1 MTNSGDGHDG
11 ENPWGNSRG
20 NSEGSSGGKNSPNDK
35 SNIIS
40 LKAARDKK
48 QSSKKDIPPQNTP
61 PENKEPL
68 FNLPPYTTYM
78 LATFIGIHIIVSF
91 LLSASQTQWAILN
104 IGFIPGRFTGFV
116 NFEALA
122 LVTPFTHM
130 LLHGGWLHLAMNCVM
145 LLAFGSGVERW
156 IGGKKMIAFF
166 VVCGLFGIAAHFALN
181 HQSINPVIGASGGL
195 SGLFTLA
202 LVMINRMQNNSGGGR
217 QKIWPFVLLWIG
229 ISVLF
234 GSMGGPGGSE
244 VAWAAHVGGFLG
256 GFVVLKWMKL

>member
-1 MTNSGDGHDG
+1 MTSGGDGHDG
-11 ENPWGNSRG
+11 ENPWGNS
-20 NSEGSSGGKNSPNDK
+20 GGENAPYKGD
-35 SNIIS
+35 NIIS
-40 LKAARDKK
+40 LKTARDKK
-48 QSSKKDIPPQNTP
+48 QSEKKTPPPQNPP
-61 PENKEPL
+61 PENNEQL
-68 FNLPPYTTYM
+68 FNLPPYTKYM
-78 LATFIGIHIIVSF
+78 LATFIGIHIVVAF
-91 LLSASQTQWAILN
+91 LLSDSQAQWSILN
-104 IGFIPGRFTGFV
+104 LGFIPGRFTGFV

-122 LVTPFTHM
+122 LITPFTHM

-181 HQSINPVIGASGGL
+181 FQSINPVIGASGGL

-202 LVMINRMQNNSGGGR
+202 LVMINRMQGGK

-229 ISVLF
+229 ISVVF
-234 GSMGGPGGSE
+234 GSLGGPSGSE
-244 VAWAAHVGGFLG
+244 IAWAAHVGGFLG